1 MFLITATNSNTG
13 QGRMSQVRIEQ
24 NISKNVS
31 LERVNPILR
40 TQLNQPVTNTQTVKP
55 VQSAVS
61 RSRPVAVNL
70 PTNLLPTNLPS
81 SSNVNLSTD
90 EWVYTCP
97 VCAACF
103 NEAND
108 KERSMNVLVC
118 HIVTQ
123 HEKRNF
129 EEILTYLN
137 NR

>member
-1 MFLITATNSNTG
+1 
-13 QGRMSQVRIEQ
+13 MSQARIEQ

-31 LERVNPILR
+31 LERGSSILK
-40 TQLNQPVTNTQTVKP
+40 TQLNQSVTNTQTVKP

-81 SSNVNLSTD
+81 TSNVNLSKD

-97 VCAACF
+97 VCGACF

-123 HEKRNF
+123 HEKQNF

>member
-1 MFLITATNSNTG
+1 
-13 QGRMSQVRIEQ
+13 MSQARIEQ

-31 LERVNPILR
+31 LERGSSILK
-40 TQLNQPVTNTQTVKP
+40 TQLNQSVTNTQTVKP

-81 SSNVNLSTD
+81 TSNVNLSKD

-97 VCAACF
+97 VCRACF

-123 HEKRNF
+123 HEKQNF